1 MCGIYG
7 QVRFKDAPNGDSCL
21 RRLSMLT
28 HRGPDHEGR
37 YFEGN
42 VFLGHARLS
51 ILDPEPAAH
60 QPFGSDSQRLVYNGE
75 IYNFLALRSE
85 IQDAT
90 WNTRSDTEVLY
101 RLLQQQGISCLSKLD
116 GMFAFTYWD
125 DQTQSLLL
133 ARDRAGI
140 KPLYYRLNDDR
151 IEFASEIKAFEQKPD
166 RLENVKEIL
175 ARGFVGQGNLPFPDV
190 QELEPGCWFEVNVK
204 TGEAKSG
211 SFASLPKT
219 VNAERMRALQNPSR
233 WESEL
238 EHHLENSVHLHL
250 QSDAPLGSLC
260 SGGIDS
266 TLISALALKRRKDMP
281 LYHCGVEGSGGE
293 EEFARQA
300 AKHLGVDLI
309 VERMR
314 PENFWELLPE
324 VTWHLDLPVYHPND
338 MSLHLISR
346 RAHKDGIKV
355 LLCGEGAD
363 ELFGGYSW
371 HADLMRLLKG
381 RSRLAGLG
389 NTAERAWKKF
399 RRLLD
404 FGLGKPNFTL
414 EETSRFAA
422 AGLCY
427 PSPGVDRIYKGYAF
441 FAEDFKAW
449 KRWDEALNVYS
460 GAVPKEHAPVQA
472 LLLDNMQGHLRS
484 ILHRTDRILMANS
497 IEGRVPFLEN
507 SLFDFALNL
516 PLAAKIQGTTGKKI
530 LKAVARKHLPS
541 SIVDRP
547 KMGFPVPWERYLP
560 EKPSI
565 IENGFVSEW
574 TGLNRDQLHAFHS
587 GDPVLRFRLIALEVW
602 GRIFMFGEKHGSI
615 RVR

>member
-7 QVRFKDAPNGDSCL
+7 QLRFKNASDREICL
-21 RRLSMLT
+21 RRLSLLS
-28 HRGPDHEGR
+28 HRGPDHEGH
-37 YFEGN
+37 FSGGN
-42 VFLGHARLS
+42 LFLGHVRLS

-60 QPFGSDSQRLVYNGE
+60 QPFGGDSQRLVYNGE

-85 IQDAT
+85 IPDAN

-101 RLLQQQGISCLSKLD
+101 RLLQNQGASCLSKLN
-116 GMFAFTYWD
+116 GMFAFAFWNDKTK
-125 DQTQSLLL
+125 SLLL

-140 KPLYYRLNDDR
+140 KPLYYRLDETGV
-151 IEFASEIKAFEQKPD
+151 EFASEIKAFEQKPD
-166 RLENVKEIL
+166 RLENLKDVL
-175 ARGFVGQGNLPFPDV
+175 ARGFVGQEELPFKNI
-190 QELEPGCWFEVNVK
+190 QALEPGCYLEVNMEPEES
-204 TGEAKSG
+204 TSG
-211 SFASLPKT
+211 SFASLAKT
-219 VNAERMRALQNPSR
+219 VNAERMRQLQNPSL

-238 EHHLENSVHLHL
+238 ERHLEASVDLHL
-250 QSDAPLGSLC
+250 QSDAPLASLC

-266 TLISALALKRRKDMP
+266 TLLSALALKRRKDIP

-293 EEFARQA
+293 EKYAHQA

-314 PENFWELLPE
+314 PETFWELLPE
-324 VTWHLDLPVYHPND
+324 VTWHLDLPIYHPND
-338 MSLHLISR
+338 MSLHFISR
-346 RAHKDGIKV
+346 RAHRDGIKV

-371 HADLMRLLKG
+371 HQDMMRLLKG
-381 RSRLAGLG
+381 RARLAGFG
-389 NTAERAWKKF
+389 KTTERAWNKLRK
-399 RRLLD
+399 LLD

-427 PSPGVDRIYKGYAF
+427 PAPGIDRMYKGYAF
-441 FAEDFKAW
+441 FSENFRAW
-449 KRWDEALNVYS
+449 KRWDEALAAYTDQ
-460 GAVPKEHAPVQA
+460 VPAQDAPVQA
-472 LLLDNMQGHLRS
+472 LLLENLQGHLRS

-507 SLFDFALNL
+507 NIFDFALNL
-516 PLAAKIQGTTGKKI
+516 PLAAKIQGSQGKKV
-530 LKAVARKHLPS
+530 LKNVARKYLPG

-560 EKPSI
+560 ERPDI
-565 IENGFVSEW
+565 LENGFISEW
-574 TGLNRDQLHAFHS
+574 TGLNSEQLNAFHS
-587 GDPVLRFRLIALEVW
+587 GDSVLRFRLIALEVW
-602 GRIFMFGEKHGSI
+602 GRIFAFGENPASI